1 MTAIIDRPA
10 NVPSPVQGARNQNR
24 TTGDSQSG
32 AGNLVE
38 IVVPVYNEEAVLDS
52 SIRRLV
58 RYLDEHFPFDW
69 AVVIADNASADK
81 TWQIAQRLAAEIPGV
96 DALRL
101 EEKGRGRALR
111 TVWRSSKAEIV
122 AYMDVDLST
131 DLNAL
136 LPLVAPLLSGHSDLA
151 IGSRLSNGSHVVRGP
166 KREFISRSYNFLLRR
181 LAGAHFHDAQCGFKA
196 LRREAAVA
204 LLDLVENEN
213 WFFDTELLLLAESNG
228 MRIHE
233 VPVDWTDDPDTRVKI
248 VATALEDLR
257 GIWRV
262 KKRAWRGDLEV
273 GWDDHAGIRTL
284 PATQRLLSF
293 AIVGVISTLLYLAGF
308 AWLRTQM
315 SALAANA
322 ICLVATTVVNTSLN
336 RRFTFGVTGNRNALR
351 HHIQAAMAFGA
362 ALVITTAALA
372 AFDWIAPEAA
382 RLQELAVVVSANAV
396 ATVFRYVLLNG
407 WVFREARK

>member
-10 NVPSPVQGARNQNR
+10 NVPSPVKGARNQNR

-38 IVVPVYNEEAVLDS
+38 IVVPVYNEEAVLES

-58 RYLDEHFPFDW
+58 GYLDEHFPFDW
-69 AVVIADNASADK
+69 AVTIADNASADE
-81 TWQIAQRLAAEIPGV
+81 TWQIAQRLATEIPGV

-111 TVWRSSKAEIV
+111 AAWRSSEADVV

-136 LPLVAPLLSGHSDLA
+136 LPLVAPLLSGHSDVA

-166 KREFISRSYNFLLRR
+166 KRELISRSYNFLLRR

-196 LRREAAVA
+196 LRREAALA
-204 LLDLVENEN
+204 LLDNVENEN

-248 VATALEDLR
+248 IATALEDLR

-262 KKRAWRGDLEV
+262 KKRAWRGELEV
-273 GWDDHAGIRTL
+273 TWSSPAVRSL
-284 PATQRLLSF
+284 PATHRVISF
-293 AIVGVISTLLYLAGF
+293 GVVGVISTLLYLAGF

-322 ICLVATTVVNTSLN
+322 ICLVVTTVINTSLN
-336 RRFTFGVTGNRNALR
+336 RRFTFGVTGNRNAVR
-351 HHIQAAMAFGA
+351 HHIQAGMAFGA
-362 ALVITTAALA
+362 ALLITTAALA
-372 AFDWIAPEAA
+372 IFDLVAPGAT
-382 RLQELAVVVSANAV
+382 RLQELVVVVGANAV
-396 ATVFRYVLLNG
+396 ATVIRYVLLNG
-407 WVFREARK
+407 WVFREVRT